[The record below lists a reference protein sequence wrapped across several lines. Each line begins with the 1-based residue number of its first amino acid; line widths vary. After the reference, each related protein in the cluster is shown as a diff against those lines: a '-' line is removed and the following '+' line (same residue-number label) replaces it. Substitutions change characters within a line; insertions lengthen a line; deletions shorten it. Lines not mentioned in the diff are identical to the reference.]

1 MLEALWSHCDVTPSC
16 CDVPWLRRHN
26 TQWTKVTYQYL
37 SAYHLQY
44 HSLNSLLIQH
54 ESNMKSSSA
63 EIFESCCILQYDTH
77 RFSAPGAPLAPQS
90 QMQIQSGTGSFWIFH
105 RTFCR
110 NHHETYMKHVFI
122 ISLPNWLWHTS
133 LSLHGSDTYVKTL
146 KTLPGCF
153 VQKWSENNAKSNRS

>member
-16 CDVPWLRRHN
+16 CDVTWLWRHN

-44 HSLNSLLIQH
+44 HSFVWNSLLIQH
-54 ESNMKSSSA
+54 ESNMKSSA
-63 EIFESCCILQYDTH
+63 EIFESCCILQYDTY

-105 RTFCR
+105 RTLQESSW
-110 NHHETYMKHVFI
+110 NIYETCVYNFPSKLTLTYI
-122 ISLPNWLWHTS
+122 TISTWQWHIRQNTQNLTMLLCPEMS
-133 LSLHGSDTYVKTL
+133 RK
-146 KTLPGCF
+146 
-153 VQKWSENNAKSNRS
+153 